1 MECSGPVLA
10 SEVAFGQWTRAR
22 GIRATV
28 TLASCVT
35 CGPCV
40 SIESLWVV
48 IPGTPASRGQE
59 PPPRPWVDSGGDMSM
74 PQGGE
79 SGQPR
84 ETGQV
89 GAPDQQWQGGVP
101 SQGNPS
107 VPGQASAPDQGQYQY
122 GAPPQGG
129 GPGQQWGNP
138 MASQPISPVNE
149 IETRVTGRRIV
160 QYIIDIIIY
169 GFIGWLLQI
178 ALNRGTGGVH
188 AVLVAV
194 EVVLIVAWYVI
205 YWALIPFRS
214 DGQTLGMRVMGIRI
228 INLNGGPASMMQL
241 VVRSI
246 LLVLFPFV
254 SALVGFIV
262 MMCSRYRQRTG
273 DHMARTIVVRDRVQP
288 MPARQDYVGAQRAG

>member
-1 MECSGPVLA
+1 
-10 SEVAFGQWTRAR
+10 
-22 GIRATV
+22 
-28 TLASCVT
+28 
-35 CGPCV
+35 
-40 SIESLWVV
+40 
-48 IPGTPASRGQE
+48 
-59 PPPRPWVDSGGDMSM
+59 MSM

-89 GAPDQQWQGGVP
+89 GTPEQQWQSGVP

-129 GPGQQWGNP
+129 GPGQQSGGP
-138 MASQPISPVNE
+138 MAARPISPINE

-160 QYIIDIIIY
+160 QYIIDAIIY
-169 GFIGWLLQI
+169 GII
-178 ALNRGTGGVH
+178 AGLISWALGDRGTGGIH
-188 AVLVAV
+188 ALLVIIDVVLV
-194 EVVLIVAWYVI
+194 VAWYVI
-205 YWALIPFRS
+205 YWALIPFKN

-228 INLNGGPASMMQL
+228 INLNGGPASMVQL

-246 LLVLFPFV
+246 LLVLFSPL
-254 SALVGFIV
+254 SLLVGIIV

-273 DHMARTIVVRDRVQP
+273 DHMARTIVVRGRVEP